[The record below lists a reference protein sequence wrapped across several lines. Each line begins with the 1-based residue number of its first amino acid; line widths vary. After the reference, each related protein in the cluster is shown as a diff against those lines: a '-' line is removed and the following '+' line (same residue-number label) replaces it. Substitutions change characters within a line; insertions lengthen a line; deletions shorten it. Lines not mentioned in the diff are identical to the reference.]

1 MKARTIALT
10 LALCAVGL
18 TAGLAAAD
26 ANIGTWKLNAAKS
39 KNVPNT
45 PQNNTV
51 VYEAVGDSVKV
62 IVDGVDG
69 AGKPA
74 HNEWTGKFDGKNYP
88 ITGDP
93 TADARSYT
101 RVDERTLTF
110 ANSLSGKVILTGRIV
125 VSADGKTRTVT
136 VTGTD
141 PTGKQVTSTSVFD
154 KQ

>member
-10 LALCAVGL
+10 LALCAVGVA
-18 TAGLAAAD
+18 AGAAEP
-26 ANIGTWKLNAAKS
+26 NLGTWKLNAAKS
-39 KNVPNT
+39 KIVPGTARND
-45 PQNNTV
+45 TV
-51 VYEAVGDSVKV
+51 IYEAVGDNVKV
-62 IVDGVDG
+62 TVDGIDG
-69 AGKPA
+69 TGKPV

-88 ITGDP
+88 ITGDL

-110 ANSLSGKVILTGRIV
+110 ANSLAGKVILTGRIA

-136 VTGTD
+136 VSGAD
-141 PTGKQVTSTSVFD
+141 STGKKVTSTSVFD

>member
-1 MKARTIALT
+1 MKTKAIALT
-10 LALCAVGL
+10 LALCSIGV
-18 TAGLAAAD
+18 AAAAVASD
-26 ANIGTWKLNAAKS
+26 PNLGTWKLNAAKS
-39 KNVPNT
+39 KSVPGMPKND
-45 PQNNTV
+45 TV
-51 VYEAVGDSVKV
+51 VYEAVGDSVK
-62 IVDGVDG
+62 ITVDGTDG
-69 AGKPA
+69 AGKPT

-88 ITGDP
+88 IEGDP
-93 TADARSYT
+93 TADARAYT

>member
-10 LALCAVGL
+10 FALCSVGVA
-18 TAGLAAAD
+18 AGFAAD
-26 ANIGTWKLNAAKS
+26 ANLGTWKLNAAKS
-39 KNVPNT
+39 KIAPGAPKND
-45 PQNNTV
+45 TV
-51 VYEAVGDSVKV
+51 VYEAVGDSVK
-62 IVDGVDG
+62 ITVDGTDG

-88 ITGDP
+88 VTGDP
-93 TADARSYT
+93 SADARSYT

-110 ANSLSGKVILTGRIV
+110 ASSLAGKATISGRIV

-136 VTGTD
+136 TSGADSTGQ
-141 PTGKQVTSTSVFD
+141 KVTSTSVFD

>member
-10 LALCAVGL
+10 LALCSTGVAAGAVSSDPNL
-18 TAGLAAAD
+18 
-26 ANIGTWKLNAAKS
+26 GTWKLNAAKS
-39 KNVPNT
+39 KLVPGT
-45 PQNNTV
+45 PKNDTV
-51 VYEAVGDSVKV
+51 VYEAVGDNVK
-62 IVDGVDG
+62 ITVDGTDG

-88 ITGDP
+88 VTGDS

-110 ANSLSGKVILTGRIV
+110 ANSLSGKVTLSGRIV
-125 VSADGKTRTVT
+125 VSADGKSRTVT
-136 VTGTD
+136 VSGTDATGT
-141 PTGKQVTSTSVFD
+141 KVTSTSVFD

>member
-10 LALCAVGL
+10 LALCSIGVGAGAV
-18 TAGLAAAD
+18 AAD
-26 ANIGTWKLNAAKS
+26 PNLGTWKLNAANS
-39 KNVPNT
+39 KIVPGT
-45 PQNNTV
+45 PKNDTV
-51 VYEAVGDSVKV
+51 VYEAVGDTVK
-62 IVDGVDG
+62 ITVDGTDA
-69 AGKPA
+69 AGKPQ

-88 ITGDP
+88 VTGDP
-93 TADARSYT
+93 TLDARSYT

-110 ANSLSGKVILTGRIV
+110 ANSLAGKVTMTGRIV

-141 PTGKQVTSTSVFD
+141 PAGKPVTSTSVFD